1 MIKRN
6 TMNGRMFGQTAV
18 ALFAG
23 GVLFAQSGPASM
35 SPAGNQPAGRNWTF
49 PSGDQGATRFS
60 TLNQI
65 DTANVANLERAWT
78 YRTGSARFAG
88 APMVVDSVMYFSA
101 PNGVYAIDAVTG
113 TLIWK
118 YSPTP
123 PPTAAAATPTPPAV
137 AAQPPAAPG
146 DPAATGRG
154 RGGRGRGRG
163 NQADSAGTA
172 LRGPVYW
179 PGTSEIGPRIYS
191 TTTPGLAAIDA
202 KTGTLVTTFGE
213 NGVLPAIRPTSPPAI
228 YKNILI
234 TQGDREP
241 GKGLTVKGFDVVS
254 GKPVW
259 TFYLK
264 AQPGDPNRATWLNGS
279 AESDATPDIWGLFT
293 VDEERGILFVP
304 VEKVGNDYWGGS
316 NHGNNLYSDSLVA
329 LDAATG
335 KMKWFRQLVHH
346 DIWDYDLAAAPILVE
361 VRRGGRTIPAVAQ
374 QTKMALLFIFHR
386 ETGAPI
392 FGIEERK
399 VPQTSAPGEWTSPTQ
414 PFPVKPPPLSRN
426 SLKRSELSKV
436 TPEHKAF
443 CEGLWDKYKLED
455 SVPYDPWRVGQDI
468 LVFPGA
474 QGGGNWHGSTFN
486 KPLGLIITNV
496 MTAGQ
501 WGHLQVGGRRGGGPA
516 GDAPPEEA
524 PPAAATA
531 GRGSTPNAPP
541 SMGKITPE
549 GGRFWDPAK
558 RWSCSEPPWGELVAV
573 NANTG
578 DIAWRVPLGD
588 FEELAAKGIHTGTPS
603 SGGAITTAGNV
614 VFIGATIDGYF
625 RAFDARNGKLLWSD
639 KLPAPA
645 HGVPS
650 TYLGRDGKQ
659 YVVVGANGGGFFGS
673 PTSDEVIAYRLK

>member
-1 MIKRN
+1 M
-6 TMNGRMFGQTAV
+6 TGRMLIKTAAV
-18 ALFAG
+18 VLAG
-23 GVLFAQSGPASM
+23 GALLAQTGGS
-35 SPAGNQPAGRNWTF
+35 GNQPAGKNWTF

-65 DTANVANLERAWT
+65 TTANVATLERAWT
-78 YRTGSARFAG
+78 YHTGSQRFAG

-101 PNGVYAIDAVTG
+101 PNGVYAVDAVTG
-113 TLIWK
+113 TQIWK
-118 YSPTP
+118 YTPVPPATTPAPATPAPDPAAAP
-123 PPTAAAATPTPPAV
+123 PPAAPPP
-137 AAQPPAAPG
+137 AAQPPGAPG
-146 DPAATGRG
+146 DPAGRG

-163 NQADSAGTA
+163 ALADGAGTA
-172 LRGPVYW
+172 LRGPAYW
-179 PGTSEIGPRIYS
+179 PGTGEIGPRIYS

-202 KTGTLVTTFGE
+202 KTGKLVTTFGV
-213 NGVLPAIRPTSPPAI
+213 NGVLPGITPTSPPVI

-234 TQGDREP
+234 SQGDREP
-241 GKGLTVKGFDVVS
+241 GKGLTVKGFDVVT
-254 GKPVW
+254 GKPAW

-264 AQPGDPNRATWLNGS
+264 AQPGDKNRDTWLDGS
-279 AESDATPDIWGLFT
+279 ADSDATPDIWGLFT
-293 VDEERGILFVP
+293 VDEERGTVFVP
-304 VEKVGNDYWGGS
+304 IEKVGSDYWGGS

-346 DIWDYDLAAAPILVE
+346 DIWDYDLAAAPILVD

-374 QTKMALLFIFHR
+374 QTKMALLFIFNR
-386 ETGAPI
+386 ETGEPI

-414 PFPVKPPPLSRN
+414 PFPVKPPPLARN
-426 SLKRSELSKV
+426 ALKRSELSKV

-443 CEGLWDKYKLED
+443 CEALWDKYKIED

-501 WGHLQVGGRRGGGPA
+501 WGHLQAGSRGRGGEGPPEV
-516 GDAPPEEA
+516 DAPA
-524 PPAAATA
+524 A
-531 GRGSTPNAPP
+531 GRGSNPNAPP
-541 SMGKITPE
+541 VLSKTTPE

-578 DIAWRVPLGD
+578 DIAWRVPLGE
-588 FEELAAKGIHTGTPS
+588 FEELAAKGLHTGTPV
-603 SGGAITTAGNV
+603 SGGAITTAGNL

-625 RAFDARNGKLLWSD
+625 RAFDARNGKQLWSD

-645 HGVPS
+645 HSTPS
-650 TYLGRDGKQ
+650 TYMGKDGKQ
-659 YVVVGANGGGFFGS
+659 YVVIGANGGGYFGS
-673 PTSDEVIAYRLK
+673 PSSDEVIAYRLKQ

>member
-1 MIKRN
+1 MMKRLLIQA
-6 TMNGRMFGQTAV
+6 GV
-18 ALFAG
+18 ALLVG
-23 GVLFAQSGPASM
+23 GMPG
-35 SPAGNQPAGRNWTF
+35 GQPAGPNWGQ
-49 PSGDQGATRFS
+49 PSGDQGGTRFS
-60 TLNQI
+60 TLKQI

-78 YRTGSARFAG
+78 FHTQSGRFAG

-113 TLIWK
+113 TQIWK
-118 YSPTP
+118 YAPAPDP
-123 PPTAAAATPTPPAV
+123 PPP
-137 AAQPPAAPG
+137 AAQPPVAPT
-146 DPAATGRG
+146 DPPAAGRG
-154 RGGRGRGRG
+154 RGGRGRGRIG
-163 NQADSAGTA
+163 DSAGTA
-172 LRGPVYW
+172 LRGPTYW
-179 PGTSEIGPRIYS
+179 PGTAAIAPRIYS

-202 KTGTLVTTFGE
+202 KTGTIVTTFGT
-213 NGVLPAIRPTSPPAI
+213 NGVLPGIAPTSPPAI
-228 YKNILI
+228 YKNVLI

-241 GKGLTVKGFDVVS
+241 GKGLTVKGFDVLT

-264 AQPGDPNRATWLNGS
+264 AQPGDPNRATWLDGS
-279 AESDATPDIWGLFT
+279 ADTDITPDIWGLFT

-304 VEKVGNDYWGGS
+304 VEKVGPDYWGGS
-316 NHGNNLYSDSLVA
+316 NHGTNLYSDSLVA
-329 LDAATG
+329 LDAGTG
-335 KMKWFRQLVHH
+335 KLKWFRQLVHH
-346 DIWDYDLAAAPILVE
+346 DIWDYDIAAAPVLID

-374 QTKMALLFIFHR
+374 QTKMALLFIFNR
-386 ETGAPI
+386 ETGEPI
-392 FGIEERK
+392 FGLEERK

-414 PFPVKPPPLSRN
+414 PFPVKPPPLARN

-455 SVPYDPWRVGQDI
+455 TVPYDPWRVGQDV
-468 LVFPGA
+468 LVLPGA
-474 QGGGNWHGSTFN
+474 QGGGNWHGATFS

-501 WGHLQVGGRRGGGPA
+501 WGHLQAGGGRRGGG
-516 GDAPPEEA
+516 GDAPPDEAAAAA
-524 PPAAATA
+524 PPGA
-531 GRGSTPNAPP
+531 GRSGNPNAPP
-541 SMGKITPE
+541 SLGKATPE

-558 RWSCSEPPWGELVAV
+558 RWSCTEPPWGELVAV

-603 SGGAITTAGNV
+603 SGGAITTAGNL

-625 RAFDARNGKLLWSD
+625 RAFDARNGKVLWSD

-645 HGVPS
+645 HSMPS
-650 TYLGRDGKQ
+650 TYMGRDGKQ
-659 YVVVGANGGGFFGS
+659 YVVIGANGGGYFGS
-673 PTSDEVIAYRLK
+673 PASDEVIAYRLK